1 MTVDVDDPQ
10 GESAAEAAGRV
21 PEGNLALPQPPSLT
35 PAPDGAGAGQAAV
48 SAWSI
53 VLLVAAT
60 FGAGMAMIVPMAY
73 SLAVSYTH
81 LTLPTK
87 A

>member
-60 FGAGMAMIVPMAY
+60 FGAGMAL
-73 SLAVSYTH
+73 SLIH
-81 LTLPTK
+81 I
-87 A
+87 